1 MPALRRTVAMLG
13 VVLALGCCLILGRPG
28 QAQEKSPVEAKPGG
42 NAPPA
47 SAEARLREQFDL
59 LVASPTKENYL
70 AAHKLLVACDKYS
83 PYSTDLGDAAQAA
96 NTQQPEE
103 ARAKLRQ
110 AGINVLLSPRAHMLA
125 ARLATAAG
133 DPSAAKKEAAAAK
146 SCLAGIM
153 ATGDGSA
160 KKPYLVSRVEDEY
173 DVLSSAGKRS
183 TRQGLRMDQG
193 KSYDVIFTSDGGEVH
208 FDVSDVFGSLQ
219 RRH

>member
-1 MPALRRTVAMLG
+1 
-13 VVLALGCCLILGRPG
+13 
-28 QAQEKSPVEAKPGG
+28 
-42 NAPPA
+42 
-47 SAEARLREQFDL
+47 
-59 LVASPTKENYL
+59 
-70 AAHKLLVACDKYS
+70 
-83 PYSTDLGDAAQAA
+83 
-96 NTQQPEE
+96 
-103 ARAKLRQ
+103 
-110 AGINVLLSPRAHMLA
+110 
-125 ARLATAAG
+125 
-133 DPSAAKKEAAAAK
+133 
-146 SCLAGIM
+146 M